1 VSAEEIRAAADA
13 AYALPEGHAKAQRFE
28 ALAAQAK
35 EAGDPLLEAQVLLAL
50 SRGHEY
56 GAEQDKLPVVFGRLL
71 QLLDQFPEA
80 VGPLSH
86 SIHWQLKWMTTGLL
100 GNPDVPLAVDYRW
113 LDELELRY
121 RQRGYSLRPVH
132 AERALLALDM
142 GDRAAA
148 SAQLE
153 ASIAAPRDQMADCQ
167 ACERNDW
174 GRWRAALGDD
184 DGALSYWGPVLDG
197 TVRCTEEPHRV
208 LGLALLPLLRTG
220 RFDEARGAF
229 LRGYSLA
236 RRNINLLRS
245 VGQHIEFCA
254 LTGNE
259 ARGLEILAE
268 HQGWVADRQ
277 VDARKRLEFI
287 GGVAVLLRRLTGLGH
302 GSLPVGAAASRT
314 VASLVPALEA
324 EIRELCG
331 RYDARNG
338 NSAVSDLV
346 NARLRQEPLV
356 DQLPLGLPSRL
367 PVTPVVSAAAAAPAA
382 ASGAGLDELIARAR
396 ELAELRHPGTGEA
409 WTRVA
414 AASVAAARDLPPD
427 VAAQLARASAG
438 KLMGTDPAAA
448 QAALLDVAG
457 RFAELGDLDRALE
470 ARASAAQAL
479 HLAGDTEG
487 NRAQGR
493 AVIDAARDE
502 AAAAFAAGKL
512 TPRYYLNVL
521 LIDQIIAGHA
531 LGTAAER
538 SAADVASL
546 SSGLESVLA
555 LAKQHGQAYHL
566 GKGHE
571 LQAQVAYWQRD
582 RDAMVRHLTVA
593 RESFLGA
600 GLPWFA
606 VQAESNLGELALQAG
621 DPQQAESYARDALAH
636 AVGLPPPGG
645 GDARVTA
652 G

>member
-367 PVTPVVSAAAAAPAA
+367 PVTPVVSAAAAPAA

-502 AAAAFAAGKL
+502 ATAAFAAGKL

-555 LAKQHGQAYHL
+555 LAEQHGQAYHL

>member
-287 GGVAVLLRRLTGLGH
+287 GGVAVLLRRLTGLGY

-314 VASLVPALEA
+314 VASLVPALE
-324 EIRELCG
+324 EELRELCG

-367 PVTPVVSAAAAAPAA
+367 PVTPVVSAAAAPAA

>member
-220 RFDEARGAF
+220 QFDEARGAF

-287 GGVAVLLRRLTGLGH
+287 GGVAVLLRRLTGLGY

-314 VASLVPALEA
+314 VASLVPALE
-324 EIRELCG
+324 EELRELCG

-367 PVTPVVSAAAAAPAA
+367 PVTPVVSAAAAPAA

-502 AAAAFAAGKL
+502 ATAAFAAGKL

-538 SAADVASL
+538 SAADIASL

-555 LAKQHGQAYHL
+555 LAEQHGQAYHL